1 MWTFILTAVGGFIVG
16 AWAMHTYTTAQE
28 KKKTE
33 KMNPILTPV
42 GPSANY
48 PDT

>member
-1 MWTFILTAVGGFIVG
+1 MWTFILVAVGGFIVG
-16 AWAMHTYTTAQE
+16 AWAMHTYTTTQE
-28 KKKTE
+28 KKTE

-48 PDT
+48 PDA